1 MAPDSAEKNI
11 SLNFVTGTAAELIK
25 IYPVIATAVRRGYGV
40 RVVATG
46 QSRENFLMQYRD
58 LRLDESLLSLM
69 MPSEGDL
76 GQASSALKWFFR
88 ALLVGP
94 RKFKSVLLMREKTY
108 VVVHGDTLS
117 TLVGSILAWRAG
129 LPIVHVE
136 AGLRSPSLFN
146 PFPEEIN
153 RRWVSKLASY
163 HMAPDATAEANLKR
177 AHVGGQVVVTRG
189 NTLLDAVSMVEG
201 VRANRGEPYAMV
213 NIHRFENLNS
223 PARWEIIVDTVA
235 RAAEKTK
242 LVFVMHPQTRFK
254 LDNDPESLRRLTHPN
269 IELRDRMPFSEFI
282 GLLKGAEFLISD
294 GGSNQ
299 EECSYLGKPCLI
311 LREKTERT
319 EGLDTCCLLTRFD
332 RTLIDG
338 FLTNPKKYAAPPLTP
353 TESPTNIILTSL

>member
-1 MAPDSAEKNI
+1 MAADAKNI

-25 IYPVIATAVRRGYGV
+25 IYPVIAMAVARGYGV
-40 RVVATG
+40 RVVSTG

-58 LRLDESLLSLM
+58 LRLDESLLSAM
-69 MPSEGDL
+69 MTSEGDL

-88 ALLVGP
+88 ALFVSPGKFRSSLLV
-94 RKFKSVLLMREKTY
+94 REKTF

-117 TLVGSILAWRAG
+117 TLVGSLLARRAG
-129 LPIVHVE
+129 FPIVHVE
-136 AGLRSPSLFN
+136 AGLRSPSLLN

-153 RRWVSKLASY
+153 RRWVSKLATY
-163 HMAPDATAEANLKR
+163 HMAPDTTAEMNLKR
-177 AHVGGQVVVTRG
+177 ARVKGKVVVTRG
-189 NTLLDAVSMVEG
+189 NTLLDAVTMVDG
-201 VRANRGEPYAMV
+201 VNANRTSAYALV

-223 PARWEIIVDTVA
+223 SSRWSVILDTVA

-242 LVFVMHPQTRFK
+242 VIFVMHPQTRHK
-254 LDNDPESLRRLTHPN
+254 LDNDAAALAKLTHPN

-282 GLLKGAEFLISD
+282 GLLKRADYLISD

-311 LREKTERT
+311 LRERTERT

-332 RTLIDG
+332 QKLIDG
-338 FLTNPKKYAAPPLTP
+338 FLANPSKYAAPALANS
-353 TESPTNIILTSL
+353 ESPTQVILNSL